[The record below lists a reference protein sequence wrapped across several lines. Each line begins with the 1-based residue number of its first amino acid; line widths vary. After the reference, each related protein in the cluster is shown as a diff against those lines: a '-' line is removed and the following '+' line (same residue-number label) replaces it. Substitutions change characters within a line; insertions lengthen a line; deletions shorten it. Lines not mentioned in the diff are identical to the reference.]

1 VARLIHLNGPPGIGK
16 STLAA
21 LYVDRHPGT
30 LHLDVDGLHRLIGG
44 WEDEE
49 TDTWPAVFS
58 LVRAM
63 AAVHL
68 DSGHD
73 VVLPHF
79 FGRVEEI
86 TSFEEFVRSHGA
98 DFREI
103 VLLDDREAAV
113 ERFNHRARDSV
124 DPWIRHHFRL
134 IGLNGGSVV
143 LENMYDTLLEVVRR
157 RPGAVVVPSAVGE
170 VQETYGLLTAAL
182 REMVP

>member
-1 VARLIHLNGPPGIGK
+1 VVRLIHLNGPPGIGK

-49 TDTWPAVFS
+49 TDTWPVVFA

-63 AAVHL
+63 AAAHL
-68 DSGHD
+68 DGGRD

-79 FGRVEEI
+79 FGRIEEI
-86 TSFEEFVRSHGA
+86 TSFEEFVRAHGA
-98 DFREI
+98 DFVEV

-124 DPWIRHHFRL
+124 DPWILHHHRL
-134 IGLNGGSVV
+134 IGLGGGSVV
-143 LENMYDTLLEVVRR
+143 LETMYDRLVEVVRQ
-157 RPGAVVVPSAVGE
+157 RPGAVVVPSAAGE
-170 VQETYGLLTAAL
+170 VQATYDLLTAVL
-182 REMVP
+182 RETAS